1 MALVDRVGTAIAG
14 RRMRRRVNFPKLLDE
29 TFSSHERE
37 GRKLQFRGRSL
48 SLLVA
53 LALTHFIVPYPEAF
67 FYQGVML
74 LFVFTG
80 FIPTWFDKRGWLR
93 EWHPYLFVTIDF
105 VALTFFIVSPNPLAP
120 ADLPPQIM
128 LHFDTSLYLFL
139 LLSSLAFADSPR
151 LVIWGGIA
159 GGVSWMLGVFWLAS
173 LPDSVVI
180 WPGYSGIDLNDVR
193 TRMRL
198 IGTPT
203 TVDLSV
209 QLQTVVLFFVVSV
222 VLAAGVARSR
232 RLVWRY
238 AVIERQRLNLAR
250 YFPPATVDQ
259 LAREDEP
266 LQHIREVK
274 AAILFADLVGFA
286 RWSERHTPAQT
297 IAMLREVHGLLE
309 EAVFHHGGT
318 LDKFIG
324 DGVMATF
331 GTPEPLSR
339 DAVNAFQ
346 CVTAILKDFS
356 ELNDRRI
363 ARGEEMIQIAVGAH
377 FGSVVVGNIGTERRL
392 ELGVIGD
399 TVNVASRLEELT
411 RHIGRAAVISDD
423 LVQDMRREDPEA
435 AEGLLAGFENLGGNQ
450 LDGRRQDVV
459 VWASTQTLS
468 AADSRSRWARAS

>member
-1 MALVDRVGTAIAG
+1 MALADRVGTAIAG
-14 RRMRRRVNFPKLLDE
+14 RRMRRRVDFPKLLDE
-29 TFSSHERE
+29 TFQGHERE
-37 GRKLQFRGRSL
+37 GRKLQFRGRTM

-53 LALTHFIVPYPEAF
+53 ALLTHFIVPYPEAY
-67 FYQGVML
+67 FYQGIML
-74 LFVFTG
+74 LFILTG
-80 FIPTWFDKRGWLR
+80 FIPTWFDSRGWLR
-93 EWHPYLFVTIDF
+93 NWHPYLFVALDF
-105 VALTFFIVSPNPLAP
+105 VALTYFVIAPNPLAP
-120 ADLPPQIM
+120 DDLPPQIM

-151 LVIWGGIA
+151 LVVWGGFVGA
-159 GGVSWMLGVFWLAS
+159 ASWMLGIAWLAS
-173 LPDSVVI
+173 LPDSIVI
-180 WPGYSGIDLNDVR
+180 WPGNGVVDLNDVQ
-193 TRMRL
+193 TRLRV

-209 QLQTVVLFFVVSV
+209 QMQTIVLLFMVSL

-274 AAILFADLVGFA
+274 AAILFADLVGFT

-297 IAMLREVHGLLE
+297 IAMLREVHALLE
-309 EAVFHHGGT
+309 EAVFRHGGT

-339 DAVNAFQ
+339 DAINAFE
-346 CVTAILKDFS
+346 CVRAILGDFAQ
-356 ELNDRRI
+356 LNARRM
-363 ARGEEMIQIAVGAH
+363 ARGEESIQIAIGAH
-377 FGSVVVGNIGTERRL
+377 YGSVVVGNIGTERRL

-399 TVNVASRLEELT
+399 TVNVASRLEEFT
-411 RHIGRAAVISDD
+411 RLIGRAAVVSND
-423 LVQDMRREDPEA
+423 LVADMRREDEKA
-435 AEGLLAGFENLGGNQ
+435 AEQLLAGFENLGGNQ
-450 LDGRRQDVV
+450 LDGRRGDVV
-459 VWASTQTLS
+459 VWASAQTLVASESRARRVRS
-468 AADSRSRWARAS
+468 A

>member
-1 MALVDRVGTAIAG
+1 MALADRVGTAIAG

-29 TFSSHERE
+29 TFRSHERE
-37 GRKLQFRGRSL
+37 GRKLQFTGRTFSM
-48 SLLVA
+48 LVA
-53 LALTHFIVPYPEAF
+53 LILTHFSVPYPEAF
-67 FYQGVML
+67 YYHGVML
-74 LFVFTG
+74 LFVVTG

-93 EWHPYLFVTIDF
+93 EWHPYVGVTIDF
-105 VALTFFIVSPNPLAP
+105 IALTFFVVAPNPLAP

-128 LHFDTSLYLFL
+128 LHFNTSLYLFL

-151 LVIWGGIA
+151 LVIWGGLVGA
-159 GGVSWMLGVFWLAS
+159 ASWMVGIAWLAS
-173 LPDSVVI
+173 LPDSIVI
-180 WPGYSGIDLNDVR
+180 WPGNGAIGLNDVQ
-193 TRMRL
+193 TRLRI

-209 QLQTVVLFFVVSV
+209 QMQTVVIFFMVAL
-222 VLAAGVARSR
+222 VLAAGVSRSR

-274 AAILFADLVGFA
+274 AAILFADLVGFT

-309 EAVFHHGGT
+309 EAVFRHGGT

-346 CVTAILKDFS
+346 CVKAILEDFAQ
-356 ELNDRRI
+356 LNARRVN
-363 ARGEEMIQIAVGAH
+363 RGEESIQIAIGAH
-377 FGSVVVGNIGTERRL
+377 YGSVVVGNIGTERRL

-411 RHIGRAAVISDD
+411 RHIGRAAIVSND
-423 LVQDMRREDPEA
+423 LVSDMRREDPET
-435 AEGLLAGFENLGGNQ
+435 AERLLAGFENIGGNQ

-459 VWASTQTLS
+459 VWASVHSLS
-468 AADSRSRWARAS
+468 AAESLSRRASSA

>member
-1 MALVDRVGTAIAG
+1 MALADRVGTAIAG

-29 TFSSHERE
+29 TFRGHERE
-37 GRKLQFRGRSL
+37 GRKLQFTGRTV

-53 LALTHFIVPYPEAF
+53 LILAYFIVPYPEAY

-74 LFVFTG
+74 LFILTG

-93 EWHPYLFVTIDF
+93 EWHPYVFVTIDF
-105 VALTFFIVSPNPLAP
+105 VALTFFIVAPNPLAP

-128 LHFDTSLYLFL
+128 LHFDSSLYLFL

-151 LVIWGGIA
+151 LVIWGGIVGA
-159 GGVSWMLGVFWLAS
+159 ASWMLGVAWLAS
-173 LPDSVVI
+173 LPDSIVI
-180 WPGYSGIDLNDVR
+180 WPGNGPIGLNDVQ
-193 TRMRL
+193 TRLRI

-209 QLQTVVLFFVVSV
+209 QIQTSVIFIMVSL

-266 LQHIREVK
+266 LQHIREAK
-274 AAILFADLVGFA
+274 AAILFADLVGFT
-286 RWSERHTPAQT
+286 RWSERHSPAQT
-297 IAMLREVHGLLE
+297 IAMLREVHALLE
-309 EAVFHHGGT
+309 EAVFRHGGT

-331 GTPEPLSR
+331 GTPKPLSC
-339 DAVNAFQ
+339 DAVNAFR
-346 CVTAILKDFS
+346 CVMAILEDFKQ
-356 ELNDRRI
+356 LNAQRI
-363 ARGEEMIQIAVGAH
+363 ERGEESIQIAIGAH
-377 FGSVVVGNIGTERRL
+377 YGSVVVGNIGTERRL

-411 RHIGRAAVISDD
+411 RHIGRAAIVSDD
-423 LVQDMRREDPEA
+423 LVADMRREDPET
-435 AEGLLAGFENLGGNQ
+435 AEQLLSGFENIGGNQ

-459 VWASTQTLS
+459 VWASAQTLS
-468 AADSRSRWARAS
+468 ATDSRSRWARSP

>member
-1 MALVDRVGTAIAG
+1 MALADRVGTAIAG

-29 TFSSHERE
+29 TFQAHERE
-37 GRKLQFRGRSL
+37 GRKLQFRGRTM

-53 LALTHFIVPYPEAF
+53 GILTHFIVPYPEAY

-74 LFVFTG
+74 LFVVTG

-93 EWHPYLFVTIDF
+93 EWHPYLAVTLDF
-105 VALTFFIVSPNPLAP
+105 TALAFFIVVPNPLAP
-120 ADLPPQIM
+120 ADLPPQII
-128 LHFDTSLYLFL
+128 LHFNTSLYLFL

-151 LVIWGGIA
+151 LVIWGGIVGA
-159 GGVSWMLGVFWLAS
+159 ASWMTGVAWLAS
-173 LPDSVVI
+173 LPDSIVI
-180 WPGYSGIDLNDVR
+180 WPGNGNIGMGDVQ
-193 TRMRL
+193 TRMRI

-203 TVDLSV
+203 TVDISV
-209 QLQTVVLFFVVSV
+209 QLQTVVIFFMVSLI
-222 VLAAGVARSR
+222 LAAGVARSR

-274 AAILFADLVGFA
+274 AAVLFADLVGFT

-309 EAVFHHGGT
+309 EAVFRHGGT

-331 GTPEPLSR
+331 GTPEPLTR
-339 DAVNAFQ
+339 DALNAFQ
-346 CVTAILKDFS
+346 CVRAILEDFAL
-356 ELNDRRI
+356 LNARRME
-363 ARGEEMIQIAVGAH
+363 RGEEPIQIAIGAH
-377 FGSVVVGNIGTERRL
+377 YGPVVVGNIGTERRL

-411 RHIGRAAVISDD
+411 RHIGRAAIVSDA
-423 LVQDMRREDPEA
+423 LVADMRREDPEA
-435 AEGLLAGFENLGGNQ
+435 AEQLLAGFDNLGGNQ

-459 VWASTQTLS
+459 VWASVQSLS
-468 AADSRSRWARAS
+468 AAESLSRRARSA

>member
-1 MALVDRVGTAIAG
+1 MALADRVGTAIAG

-37 GRKLQFRGRSL
+37 GRKLHFRGRTF
-48 SLLVA
+48 SLLMAFV
-53 LALTHFIVPYPEAF
+53 LTYFIVPYPEAY
-67 FYQGVML
+67 FYQGTML
-74 LFVFTG
+74 LFILTG
-80 FIPTWFDKRGWLR
+80 YVPTWLDRRGWLR
-93 EWHPYLFVTIDF
+93 DWHPYLFVTLDF
-105 VALTFFIVSPNPLAP
+105 VALTFMIVTPNPLAP

-128 LHFDTSLYLFL
+128 LHFDASLYLFL

-151 LVIWGGIA
+151 LVVWGGLVGA
-159 GGVSWMLGVFWLAS
+159 ASWMIGIAWLAS
-173 LPDSVVI
+173 LPDSIVI
-180 WPGYSGIDLNDVR
+180 WPGNGAIGLNDVQ
-193 TRMRL
+193 TRLRI

-209 QLQTVVLFFVVSV
+209 QMQTSLILIVVSL

-274 AAILFADLVGFA
+274 AAILFADLVGFT

-309 EAVFHHGGT
+309 EAVFRHGGT

-331 GTPEPLSR
+331 GTPQPTSR
-339 DAVNAFQ
+339 DAINAFR
-346 CVTAILKDFS
+346 CVKAILDDFAQ
-356 ELNDRRI
+356 LNARRI
-363 ARGEEMIQIAVGAH
+363 ERGEETIQIAVGAH
-377 FGSVVVGNIGTERRL
+377 YGSVVVGNIGTDRRL

-411 RHIGRAAVISDD
+411 RLLGRAAVVSGD
-423 LVQDMRREDPEA
+423 LVSDMRREDAEA
-435 AEGLLAGFENLGGNQ
+435 AEALLAGFDDLGGNQ

-459 VWASTQTLS
+459 VWASAQTL
-468 AADSRSRWARAS
+468 ATAESRSRWARSA